1 MEEKKEIVPQ
11 MHISVPEV
19 KSQEHLIA
27 DEQLL
32 GVYDE
37 IMNNLR
43 DDRGQVDEILGNF
56 MNMVFNEGDATTS
69 SKEALVNL
77 LKLKIESSD
86 KMSKIGDLM
95 TRLKMKD
102 NNTYKP
108 YLTAKQDNKMTVNI
122 SGNKRKILEGI
133 IKKQKEQDDE

>member
-11 MHISVPEV
+11 MHISVPEA
-19 KSQEHLIA
+19 KAQEHLIS
-27 DEQLL
+27 DDQLL

-102 NNTYKP
+102 SNTYKP